1 MKPSHTDQPRKSPV
15 AFLWKRSSD
24 PAALFAICFLSVR
37 LSASQHEPLDF
48 LAAVQVHHRAEQLSL
63 LVGTAGVDAQR
74 ASDAGVPLGL
84 VDVPVQRQ
92 GRLSL
97 LYRIPHRRRSDRYD
111 RTPAVLGA
119 HVLVY
124 LGGVVEAG
132 AVGRAVEVVDGL
144 LRGRS
149 YLRGH
154 LPQPL
159 GEVVF
164 VFFTIRVPGRAVR
177 PPGRDHLE
185 VAELDHLALGQPHAL
200 GRGDDLI
207 DLELVV
213 VARRNEAV
221 YPRPFEFLVG
231 HPHPALDGPEHL
243 SVEELIPELLGGGEL
258 GHLVGVGAEGV
269 VAAPH
274 DRLLELFYLVFALE
288 LSSVLQKRR
297 VPVVWPFLDYGDERL
312 ARHVAAKDHDLRLVV
327 LARVQEL
334 PPAGLRAVDVGGEEH
349 PRVRFPRKELGD
361 HGPPSTSSG
370 SSYQR
375 LRSPIFARILQ
386 PKPFGSSSMRSSKAL
401 MRSLMRSLPPSGRS

>member
-1 MKPSHTDQPRKSPV
+1 MKPSQTDQPRNSPV

-37 LSASQHEPLDF
+37 LSAGQNEPLDF
-48 LAAVQVHHRAEQLSL
+48 LAAVQVHHRPEQLSL
-63 LVGTAGVDAQR
+63 LVGTARIDAQR

-84 VDVPVQRQ
+84 VDVSVQRQ

-124 LGGVVEAG
+124 LGGVVESRTIG
-132 AVGRAVEVVDGL
+132 WTVEVVDRPL
-144 LRGRS
+144 WRGRH
-149 YLRGH
+149 LRSH
-154 LPQPL
+154 LLKPF
-159 GEVVF
+159 GEILLVLLAVG
-164 VFFTIRVPGRAVR
+164 VPGRAVR

-185 VAELDHLALGQPHAL
+185 IVELDDLALGEPHAL

-213 VARRNEAV
+213 VAGADKAL
-221 YPRPFEFLVG
+221 YPRPVEFLVG
-231 HPHPALDGPEHL
+231 HLHPARDGSQHL
-243 SVEELIPELLGGGEL
+243 LMEEFVPELLGRGEL
-258 GHLVGVGAEGV
+258 GHLVGVGAKRV

-274 DRLLELFYLVFALE
+274 DRVLELLYLIFAFELAPVLE
-288 LSSVLQKRR
+288 QRR
-297 VPVVWPFLDYGDERL
+297 VPAAWPFLDYGDERL
-312 ARHVAAKDHDLRLVV
+312 ARHVATEDHDLRLVV

-334 PPAGLRAVDVGGEEH
+334 APAGLRAVDVRCEEH
-349 PRVRFPRKELGD
+349 PGFGFPRKEFAD

-375 LRSPIFARILQ
+375 LRSPIFARTFH
-386 PKPFGSSSMRSSKAL
+386 PKDFGSSSMRPSRAST
-401 MRSLMRSLPPSGRS
+401 RSLLSSERSKRPR